1 MKKELNQIIIS
12 KEKVID
18 NISLTLSQIKT
29 KGLYK
34 EDMQLVEEILN
45 GLSGCYRHAIDNF
58 IREFERS
65 RNRLD
70 KIELNNDVSD
80 RLPKPSLS
88 DCLKKFRDS
97 FYGAPINFFPSNT
110 KGPCHPQCL
119 VMSSGDWEFGDTK
132 MRNDILGYWYRCFYK
147 NRFTLIFSESW
158 QSVSWDKWQK
168 MIDAYV
174 AEQKFEVKGNSE
186 DVDHTVIVIEYSNDM
201 VHLRYHETSILNLR
215 SR

>member
-1 MKKELNQIIIS
+1 MKKELNQIKIS

-18 NISLTLSQIKT
+18 NISSTLRQIKS
-29 KGLYK
+29 KGLRD
-34 EDMQLVEEILN
+34 EDIQLVNDILT
-45 GLSGCYRHAIDNF
+45 GLSDCYRRAIDNF
-58 IREFERS
+58 IQEVES
-65 RNRLD
+65 NPNRID
-70 KIELNNDVSD
+70 EVELRYD
-80 RLPKPSLS
+80 RYDRIPEPSLS
-88 DCLKKFRDS
+88 DCVKNIRDN
-97 FYGAPINFFPSNT
+97 YHGAPINFFPSNS

-158 QSVSWDKWQK
+158 QSLSWSKWKK

-174 AEQKFEVKGNSE
+174 AEQKFEVSGNSE

-201 VHLRYHETSILNLR
+201 VHLRYHETSI
-215 SR
+215 